1 MKITHREKR
10 GAAVHERTQLVKTFT
25 ILNYLLLKGKR
36 SREVHSMKVKRNRKE
51 KKKEE
56 ERKKNSTK
64 MSGEDENILQYKQTK
79 Y

>member
-1 MKITHREKR
+1 MKITHTHREGR
-10 GAAVHERTQLVKTFT
+10 AAVHERTQLVKTFT

-56 ERKKNSTK
+56 EGKKQQH
-64 MSGEDENILQYKQTK
+64 EDEWRR
-79 Y
+79 